1 MNYGVES
8 PHGCTE
14 EFAELC
20 ALATTG
26 ELTREEQ
33 TALDVHR
40 AECPACAEL
49 AKEYASLAGVAMAKL
64 TAEFAPAEQGTVSI
78 LQMQS
83 EQRLLAALHGESATA
98 PPAENASA
106 PIKHSSKRA
115 IRPFALPLAAAAL
128 LLLSVGGAFE
138 LGKRASAPA
147 KVAQNPP
154 HSAAAPFSNQEKA
167 TLEARL
173 ADAQKSLATIKAQS
187 EAVQKQLKDLTEAKA
202 ALTAQL
208 ADLTQKDSSD
218 AASLASITA
227 QRDSLSQQLADTS
240 AALTR
245 AKDDLNR
252 AQQDRQGAYYRVAT
266 LETEVNDLNKE
277 LAADSNSAARD
288 DQYLAAD
295 RDIRELMG
303 ARELYIADVFDVE
316 HTGERAKPFGRVFY
330 TKGKSL
336 IFYAFD
342 LDREPH
348 VREAS
353 AFQAW
358 GKPDSASAQPISLG
372 IFYMD
377 NEQNRRWVLKS
388 ADPNVLAQIN
398 AVFVTVEPKGGSVKP
413 TGKPFLEAYLHSL
426 PPNHP

>member
-1 MNYGVES
+1 MNQEIES
-8 PHGCTE
+8 TDGCTE
-14 EFAELC
+14 EYAELC

-26 ELTREEQ
+26 ELTAEERA
-33 TALDVHR
+33 ALDRHLV
-40 AECPACAEL
+40 ECPACAEL
-49 AKEYASLAGVAMAKL
+49 VREYTSLAKVGMAKL
-64 TAEFAPAEQGTVSI
+64 AAEIAPAEQGAVSI
-78 LQMQS
+78 LEKQS
-83 EQRLLAALHGESATA
+83 EQRLLAGLHAESATA
-98 PPAENASA
+98 PPAEYPSISVQ
-106 PIKHSSKRA
+106 PVPRRT
-115 IRPFALPLAAAAL
+115 IRRFALPVAAAAL
-128 LLLSVGGAFE
+128 LLLSVGGAYE
-138 LGKRASAPA
+138 LGKRTPSTVEVAHMTPPA
-147 KVAQNPP
+147 VP
-154 HSAAAPFSNQEKA
+154 APFRDQEKA
-167 TLEARL
+167 ALEAKL
-173 ADAQKSLATIKAQS
+173 AAAQNSLATITAQS
-187 EAVQKQLKDLTEAKA
+187 AADEKQLQDLSEAKA

-208 ADLTQKDSSD
+208 AEITQRDASDSS
-218 AASLASITA
+218 SLASMTT
-227 QRDSLSQQLADTS
+227 QRDSLVQQLADTS

-245 AKDDLNR
+245 AKDDLTR
-252 AQQDRQGAYYRVAT
+252 AQADRQGAYYRVAT

-277 LAADSNSAARD
+277 LAANSNSAGRD

-303 ARELYIADVFDVE
+303 ARQLYIADVFDVE
-316 HTGERAKPFGRVFY
+316 HTGERAQPFGRVFY

-342 LDREPH
+342 LDREPR

-388 ADPNVLAQIN
+388 ADPKVLAEIN